1 MAHCPGRRH
10 LSKECRAA
18 WLGYCCEDSD
28 LDEKFPDRAAHQNH
42 LEKTGSKSSHL
53 CLTID
58 DSACLEWLRGISNIH
73 LLWDFPGGPVVKN
86 PSASAGDMGLIPPA
100 GRSHVLQG
108 N

>member
-1 MAHCPGRRH
+1 M
-10 LSKECRAA
+10 
-18 WLGYCCEDSD
+18 
-28 LDEKFPDRAAHQNH
+28 DEKFPDRAAHQNH

-86 PSASAGDMGLIPPA
+86 PPSSAGGVGSSP
-100 GRSHVLQG
+100 GWEQRSHMLQG
-108 N
+108 MARNFKIIVKK